1 VYAVTVLP
9 AAKSGCPVPFTDHRV
24 TIAPTNEVAYR
35 YTLRRRRSLVLVA
48 PRGVPRGMYHLHV
61 GVANQVSVTAWGIT
75 AGSVALEHMSSD
87 GRLVAQRTVPTSGVA
102 RVTSS
107 SLQFTSVVPG
117 TRTGFTVSVCTREA
131 LSPGDVV
138 NVGLQ
143 SFTSGNV
150 GQQFSFMT
158 NSSGLT
164 YGAAAGSVNRNVLV
178 SYSWATQTL
187 ALAIQGHPGHC
198 ISVRVRPTLYALK
211 LPATAI
217 FENSPAFT
225 LGITSNNS
233 NTLQNEVFQQ
243 VTPVGIASVSLDF
256 GTPIPGFNTS
266 VTVTFTLLTDFQPN
280 AGNSSIFLN
289 LPGFYLNSTA
299 IALQT
304 EIEQFAK
311 VQPNEVRCLPR
322 PTSHSPT
329 LLRLSPHS
337 SLPCRRCIS
346 SARRR

>member
-1 VYAVTVLP
+1 
-9 AAKSGCPVPFTDHRV
+9 
-24 TIAPTNEVAYR
+24 
-35 YTLRRRRSLVLVA
+35 
-48 PRGVPRGMYHLHV
+48 
-61 GVANQVSVTAWGIT
+61 
-75 AGSVALEHMSSD
+75 
-87 GRLVAQRTVPTSGVA
+87 
-102 RVTSS
+102 
-107 SLQFTSVVPG
+107 
-117 TRTGFTVSVCTREA
+117 
-131 LSPGDVV
+131 VV

-164 YGAAAGSVNRNVLV
+164 YGAAAGSINRNVLV

-311 VQPNEVRCLPR
+311 VQPNEVLSLPR
-322 PTSHSPT
+322 TTSHSP
-329 LLRLSPHS
+329 SPHS
-337 SLPCRRCIS
+337 STPCRRCTS